1 MKEKSPYLKKR
12 WRGSEKE
19 RKKRVVKLIKEIIID

>member
-1 MKEKSPYLKKR
+1 MKEKSPYLKKKR

-19 RKKRVVKLIKEIIID
+19 RKKVVKLIKEIIID